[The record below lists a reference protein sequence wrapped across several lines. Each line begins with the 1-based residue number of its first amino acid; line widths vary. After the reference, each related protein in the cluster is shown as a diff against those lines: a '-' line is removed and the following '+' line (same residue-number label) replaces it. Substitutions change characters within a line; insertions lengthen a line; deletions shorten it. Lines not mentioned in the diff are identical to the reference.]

1 MSISDNQFLRNDEAP
16 RMKIKARLAKFIAL
30 SRPERRTLLAAIVL
44 LPLVWLGLQ
53 CFGLRR
59 LQLWLQRPTPTT
71 GASLSTDE
79 IARIAALV
87 NSAASLAPIPATCLT
102 RSLLLGWML
111 RRRGVASQL
120 RIGVRMN
127 QGKLDAHA
135 WVEYEG
141 VPINDQPDV
150 GKQFAAFDEILP
162 PGTSQSA

>member
-1 MSISDNQFLRNDEAP
+1 
-16 RMKIKARLAKFIAL
+16 MKIKAKLEKFAAL
-30 SRPERRTLLAAIVL
+30 SWSERRTLQTAIVL
-44 LPLVWLGLQ
+44 LPLFWLGLQ

-59 LQLWLQRPTPTT
+59 LQAWLQRPLPATD
-71 GASLSTDE
+71 ASLSTAE

-87 NSAASLAPIPATCLT
+87 NSAAGLAPIPATCLT

-111 RRRGVASQL
+111 QRRGVPSQL

-135 WVEYEG
+135 WVEYAG

-150 GKQFAAFDEILP
+150 GQQFAAF
-162 PGTSQSA
+162 QSP

>member
-1 MSISDNQFLRNDEAP
+1 
-16 RMKIKARLAKFIAL
+16 MKINVKLAKFNAL
-30 SRPERRTLLAAIVL
+30 PWPERRMLLTAIAL
-44 LPLVWLGLQ
+44 LPLFWLGLH

-59 LQLWLQRPTPTT
+59 LQTWLQLRPSPTNA
-71 GASLSTDE
+71 GLSLAE
-79 IARIAALV
+79 IARIATLV
-87 NSAASLAPIPATCLT
+87 NSAAGLAPIPATCLT

-111 RRRGVASQL
+111 QRRGVTSQL

-150 GKQFAAFDEILP
+150 GQQFAAFDEILP
-162 PGTSQSA
+162 PGAFESS